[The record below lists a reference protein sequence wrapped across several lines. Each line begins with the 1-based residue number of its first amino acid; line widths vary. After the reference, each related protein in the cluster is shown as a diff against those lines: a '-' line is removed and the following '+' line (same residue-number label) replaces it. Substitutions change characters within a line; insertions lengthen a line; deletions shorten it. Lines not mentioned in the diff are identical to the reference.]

1 MAARIIIVTLLA
13 IIIGVPF
20 AMSLSAR
27 DERPDPNA
35 PLLLIVTPHVP
46 QIRQEFAEAFTAWHL
61 REFGSPV
68 RVDMRTPGGTS
79 DIWAQLDA
87 QFRSEIKKGN
97 IQLAPDG
104 RIVLAHG
111 ASAYDLMF
119 GGGSYDHGRLKTG
132 ILVDQPL
139 FSRTPLTAALGLA
152 EITPSQLHGHTV
164 DNASVERLLGRPLP
178 KGIRITSTPD
188 GSTTL
193 TVSVSL
199 SAPAGF
205 DPAELQ
211 TLFGENRIGIQ
222 QLYDPDQYWIG
233 TALSSFGIVFNRDLC
248 TELGVG
254 EPTSFK
260 TLTDPRL
267 RNQIALADPRQSGSV
282 TTTFDSILG
291 YYGWDEGWHILRE
304 MSANTRYFTNSST
317 KPPMD
322 VAQGEAAMGLAIDFY
337 GRGQANAVG
346 DDRVGY
352 TDPVGSVYVD
362 ADPVSLL
369 SGSANPELAR
379 RFIAFT
385 LTEEGQAL
393 WQFRATARDGATNPP
408 GPAGQPMGPR
418 QYELRRM
425 PIRRVMAEKYFDHF
439 ADKVDPFA
447 IASNTANP
455 GWRTAVQMMMGAFA
469 ITTGPEIREAWNAI
483 ALATETPTFPPDVIA
498 YMHEL
503 LHAFP
508 EQTMADGS
516 VLTFNEQNYRAFRDS
531 WRDPVAAKRAEIAYV
546 RFFRHQYA
554 TIVDLY
560 HKHRP
565 ASR

>member
-27 DERPDPNA
+27 DERPDPSA

-97 IQLAPDG
+97 VTLAPDG

-139 FSRTPLTAALGLA
+139 FSRTPLNAALGLA
-152 EITPSQLHGHTV
+152 DITPASLHGHTI
-164 DNASVERLLGRPLP
+164 DNASVERVLGRPLP
-178 KGIRITSTPD
+178 KGVRITSNPD
-188 GSTTL
+188 GSPTL

-291 YYGWDEGWHILRE
+291 YYGWDEGWRILRE

-393 WQFRATARDGATNPP
+393 WQFRATSRNGASNPP

-425 PIRRVMAEKYFDHF
+425 PVRRIMAEKYFDHF
-439 ADKVDPFA
+439 ADQVDPFA

-455 GWRTAVQMMMGAFA
+455 GWRTGVQMMMGAFA

-483 ALATETPTFPPDVIA
+483 AMATETPTFPPDVIA

-508 EQTMADGS
+508 EQTMPDGS
-516 VLTFNEQNYRAFRDS
+516 VLAFNEQNYRAFRDS